1 MTEIVMREHFG
12 SFLADGDL
20 GNRFRFCEIDPL
32 FGRAAMLVFDFDGI
46 ANMSDSFANA
56 CFGSLAEDH
65 PEDILEKVRFR
76 NCSDMIRQSLSAAI
90 SSGRLRGSQ
99 LVHSDGF

>member
-1 MTEIVMREHFG
+1 MKIVMRDHFG

-20 GNRFRFCEIDPL
+20 ANRFRFCQIDPL
-32 FGRAAMLVFDFDGI
+32 FGRSELIIFDFDGI

-65 PEDILEKVRFR
+65 PVEILEKVRFT
-76 NCSDMIRQSLSAAI
+76 NCSDLIRQSLSAAI
-90 SSGRLRGSQ
+90 SSGRQRGIQ
-99 LVHSDGF
+99 LVR

>member
-1 MTEIVMREHFG
+1 MKIVMRDHFG

-32 FGRAAMLVFDFDGI
+32 FGRPGLIFFDFASV

-56 CFGSLAEDH
+56 CFGNLAEDH
-65 PEDILEKVRFR
+65 PIEILERVRFS
-76 NCSDMIRQSLSAAI
+76 NCSDLIRQSLSAAI
-90 SSGRLRGSQ
+90 SSGRQRGIQ
-99 LVHSDGF
+99 LVH